1 MEITRAEENK
11 NRIISAIISSAI
23 FLLLIFLLI
32 WLKLVR
38 PNPPFPESGGGGGQ
52 ELALGLMNVGNSDLD
67 YGKMGTVSDVVT
79 ESTPASAKNDKEEV
93 LTDPNGESV
102 KMDEAKNE
110 KKNPVTVV
118 KPVKNPVEKP
128 REKTAAEKLAE
139 KYKKNSGKDGGGIG
153 NNDVA
158 GQNGSPDGDP
168 FKDGNGGHG
177 NGDGGGTGDGS
188 GPGSGPGKGPG
199 SGYSINLKGRAV
211 LVRPKLP
218 SDTKEEGKVVVEIT
232 VDSEGKV
239 IDANPNG
246 RGTTTSSATLK
257 AKAVEVARSTKFNV
271 DGRFEEQRGTITI
284 VFAFE

>member
-1 MEITRAEENK
+1 
-11 NRIISAIISSAI
+11 
-23 FLLLIFLLI
+23 
-32 WLKLVR
+32 
-38 PNPPFPESGGGGGQ
+38 
-52 ELALGLMNVGNSDLD
+52 
-67 YGKMGTVSDVVT
+67 
-79 ESTPASAKNDKEEV
+79 
-93 LTDPNGESV
+93 V
-102 KMDEAKNE
+102 KVDEAKTE
-110 KKNPVTVV
+110 KKNNAAVV
-118 KPVKNPVEKP
+118 KPVKKPVEKP

-177 NGDGGGTGDGS
+177 NGNGGGDGDGI

-199 SGYSINLKGRAV
+199 SGYSINLKGRAIV
-211 LVRPKLP
+211 VPPKLP

-232 VDSEGKV
+232 VDSEGNV

-246 RGTTTSSATLK
+246 RGTTTSSPILK
-257 AKAVEVARSTKFNV
+257 AKAAQVARSTKFNV

-284 VFAFE
+284 VFSFD